1 MIRQIGRQLRRPV
14 NLAQVVL
21 GLVAIRLGLAVVA
34 DDDIDRQLWSWT
46 APVLLVLMGVFLLS
60 SLWPRRR

>member
-21 GLVAIRLGLAVVA
+21 GLVALRLGLAVVA

-46 APVLLVLMGVFLLS
+46 APVLLVLVGVFLLS